1 MNIDNNKEVSNDEV
15 RAELVARVELAVAD
29 GYKTKK
35 ETQKRK
41 KCSVCSKGY
50 LGQDNSSTC
59 GPTCRKRKSRR

>member
-1 MNIDNNKEVSNDEV
+1 MIDQDGHRESMRKELS
-15 RAELVARVELAVAD
+15 ARVEAAIAD

-41 KCSVCSKGY
+41 KCSMCGKGY

-59 GPTCRKRKSRR
+59 GPTCRKRKSRG